1 MNNLRLF
8 FNHDVIR
15 QSCPFFY
22 WLYSNNIE
30 RFVRFCF
37 VLTCFF
43 CGAYHLKSQVNTD
56 MVMEMGKGAL
66 YYDDYVLSIGYFNQ
80 VIDAKPYLS
89 EPYYYRGLAKFYLE
103 DFEGT
108 IEDCSQSI
116 ERNPFIMPV
125 YQLRALCY
133 IKRQDFAKAAADYD
147 YILQNDP
154 VTGERDV
161 SLWYNRVLCRI
172 ELKDTERAWLE
183 LDTILMKWPRYA
195 KAFDLKAQVCL
206 EKKDTLEA
214 VNWLKRS
221 VDVQPQNSEA
231 WAFMAS
237 TYYNAEQYQ
246 FADSCLTQAITYS
259 PKNVGYYLNRAV
271 ARYQLGKLGAVLSDY
286 DEVLNLDPDN
296 FLAHYNRGLLRA
308 QVGDNNR
315 AIVDF
320 NFVLNLEPDNM
331 LARLNRAQL
340 RQKTGDFRG
349 AVADYTAIIKSYPD
363 FLYGYYQRSVCYRRL
378 GMNKAA
384 ASDENKIY
392 INQLDRF
399 VSASSRR
406 RRTKAVRKRSNHEL
420 ESYQQLVVA
429 DETDSLTHSL
439 YTRMSRGL
447 VQNNVVEKES
457 QPMLGLIFVQTKG
470 RLNTE
475 ESIPT
480 YFLTE
485 IEQINQKKITP
496 FRIEMS
502 TAVKRTVG
510 DFGGRES
517 LEELRKS
524 LVQMQTFESWLL
536 SAICDLYLAHYTNGL
551 GAVNE
556 ALVLNSH
563 SVMAMLVYSELWVKY
578 ATVHPTQNERDSWAL
593 LLKQLN
599 AFLQKNGS
607 SENQVWPIIYNRAC
621 VETHLGMNK
630 EALNDY
636 NRVLSCQP
644 RFAEAW
650 YNRGL
655 LHLQMN
661 EKKQGLSD
669 LRKAGELGLY
679 AAYSILKQESAQ

>member
-1 MNNLRLF
+1 MNNLQSFL
-8 FNHDVIR
+8 NHDDIR
-15 QSCPFFY
+15 QSCSFPRFLRRNAVRFIRFFY
-22 WLYSNNIE
+22 LSV
-30 RFVRFCF
+30 FLFGGV
-37 VLTCFF
+37 
-43 CGAYHLKSQVNTD
+43 ADLKSQVNTD

-108 IEDCSQSI
+108 IEDCSRSI

-133 IKRQDFAKAAADYD
+133 IKRQNFAKAVSDYD
-147 YILQNDP
+147 HILQNDP
-154 VTGERDV
+154 VTRERDV

-183 LDTILMKWPRYA
+183 LDTILAKWPRYA

-206 EKKDTLEA
+206 ERKDTLEA

-221 VDVQPQNSEA
+221 VDVSPQNPEA

-237 TYYNAEQYQ
+237 TYYNVKQYQ

-271 ARYQLGKLGAVLSDY
+271 ARYQLGKLGAVLDDY
-286 DEVLNLDPDN
+286 DEVLNLDPNN

-320 NFVLNLEPDNM
+320 NFVLKLEPDNM

-349 AVADYTAIIKSYPD
+349 AAADYTAIIKSYPD
-363 FLYGYYQRSVCYRRL
+363 FLYGYYQRSICYRRL
-378 GMNKAA
+378 GLNRAA
-384 ASDENKIY
+384 ASDENRIY
-392 INQLDRF
+392 VNQLDRF
-399 VSASSRR
+399 VSTSSRR
-406 RRTKAVRKRSNHEL
+406 KRTKAVRKRSNREL

-429 DETDSLTHSL
+429 DDADSLTHPL
-439 YTRMSRGL
+439 YSRISRGL
-447 VQNNVVEKES
+447 VQNKTVERVP
-457 QPMLGLIFVQTKG
+457 QPMLGLVFVSTKK
-470 RLNTE
+470 RPNIDELT
-475 ESIPT
+475 SI
-480 YFLTE
+480 YFLTDV
-485 IEQINQKKITP
+485 EQINQKKMVQ
-496 FRIEMS
+496 FRVEMS
-502 TAVKRTVG
+502 TEEKRFAS
-510 DFGGRES
+510 DLGGREY
-517 LEELRKS
+517 LEGVRNS
-524 LVQMQTFESWLL
+524 LVRIHTFESWLL
-536 SAICDLYLAHYTNGL
+536 SAVCDVYLAHYTNGMD
-551 GAVNE
+551 AVNK
-556 ALVLNSH
+556 ALSLNAN
-563 SVMAMLVYSELWVKY
+563 SVVAMLVYSELWLKY
-578 ATVHPTQNERDSWAL
+578 TTIHPTQSEKDSWGM
-593 LLKQLN
+593 LLKQFN
-599 AFLQKNGS
+599 VFLQKNGS
-607 SENQVWPIIYNRAC
+607 SENRVWPIIYNRAC
-621 VETHLGMNK
+621 VEVHLGMNK

-636 NRVLSCQP
+636 NRVLSYQP

-661 EKKQGLSD
+661 DKEQGLSD

-679 AAYSILKQESAQ
+679 AAYSILKQENAQ